1 MGNNTKSV
9 ISETKL
15 FTLFLLLILLNPGLM
30 FSGHAQHNLVEI
42 KIDHPGIPVP
52 ETMFGIFFEDINFA
66 ADGGIYAELI
76 KNRSFEFDPPI
87 MGWEPFGSVTI
98 SNDKPCFRNN
108 PHYARLSFQD
118 ELSGTGLDNNGFK
131 GLPVKIWDKY
141 TLNFYSRNLSDSNM
155 IVQVQILGSQGEIL
169 SRQDVRISSKTWS
182 KYEVNL
188 TPTRTT
194 ANGRFRMLL
203 ISKGEI
209 DIDHISLF
217 PEKTYNNRPNGLRSD
232 LVDALKDL
240 KPGIMRFPG
249 GCVVE
254 GTTLDTRYQ
263 WKNTIGPV
271 EERPVMINRW
281 NYIVNDRRFPDYYQS
296 FGLGFYEYFLLC
308 EDIGAEPLPVV
319 NCGLTCQWV
328 NKDETHHCRVD
339 ELQPYIQDALDL
351 IEFANGDINSTW
363 GKIRSELGHPAPFN
377 LKFLAV
383 GNEQWGEQYS
393 VRASPFIDSIRYY
406 YPEIQIVGSSG
417 PFPSGPEFDFGWKEM
432 RRLGVDLV
440 DEHYYR
446 DPQWFLNN
454 ASRYDS
460 YSRSGPKV
468 FAGEYAC
475 HAAAA
480 ANSFE
485 AALCEAAF
493 LTGIER
499 NADVVTMSSYAPLF
513 AHVDNWQWKPNLIWF
528 DNLNVIRT
536 PSYYVQQLFSTN
548 KGTHVIP
555 YEKKGMESF
564 AQDSLYLSVVKDVA
578 KGKVIIKV
586 VNVGMKKQILEFSLV
601 GLPPS
606 NFSVKLTQLHHE
618 NSSMENTLNQPDE
631 VIPVFD
637 NLNIQSN
644 SFKIEIGAKSF
655 NVLEI

>member
-1 MGNNTKSV
+1 MSRTIR
-9 ISETKL
+9 ISA
-15 FTLFLLLILLNPGLM
+15 TLFLIFLNPWLM
-30 FSGHAQHNLVEI
+30 SSDHAQHKRVEI
-42 KIDHPGIPVP
+42 NVEHPGVLIP
-52 ETMFGIFFEDINFA
+52 ETIFGVFFEDINFA

-87 MGWEPFGSVTI
+87 MGWEPFGNVTI
-98 SNDKPCFRNN
+98 SSDKPCFKNN

-118 ELSGTGLDNNGFK
+118 ELSGTGLDNTGFK
-131 GLPVKIWDKY
+131 GLPVKNGDTY
-141 TLNFYSRNLSDSNM
+141 TLSFYSRNLSDSNM
-155 IVQVQILGSQGEIL
+155 IIQAQLLGSQGEIL
-169 SRQDVRISSKTWS
+169 SRQDVRISSNTWS
-182 KYEVNL
+182 KYEVQL
-188 TPTRTT
+188 IPTRTT

-217 PEKTYNNRPNGLRSD
+217 PEKTFNSRPNGLRID
-232 LVDALKDL
+232 LVNALKDL

-263 WKNTIGPV
+263 WKHTIGPV

-281 NYIVNDRRFPDYYQS
+281 NYIMNDRRFPDYYQS

-363 GKIRSELGHPAPFN
+363 GKIRSELGHPAPFK
-377 LKFLAV
+377 LKFIAV

-393 VRASPFIDSIRYY
+393 VRASPFIDSIRNY
-406 YPEIQIVGSSG
+406 YPDIQIVGSSG

-480 ANSFE
+480 VNSFE

-513 AHVDNWQWKPNLIWF
+513 AHVDNWQWKPNLLWF
-528 DNLNVIRT
+528 DNLNVIKT

-555 YEKKGMESF
+555 YEKKDGKSF
-564 AQDSLYLSVVKDVA
+564 VQDSLYLSVVKDVD

-586 VNVGMKKQILEFSLV
+586 VNVGVKNQKLEFSLV
-601 GLPPS
+601 GLLLS
-606 NFSVKLTQLHHE
+606 AHTIKHTQLHHE
-618 NSSMENTLNQPDE
+618 NGAMENTLNQPDE
-631 VIPVFD
+631 VIPMID
-637 NLNIQSN
+637 HLNIHGN

-655 NVLEI
+655 NILEI